1 MADPIHI
8 QAPDGSIIEF
18 PAGTADSVIT
28 SVMAQNY
35 GGPSQPAASPQSA
48 AQPKGTLQSIRE
60 AIHAP
65 TRAVENGLFMGLGDR
80 IRAGM
85 GAIIGDGSYSG
96 NLADEQRQSDQFRS
110 DHPIV
115 APVLEGV
122 GNAAAPLG
130 AIGAASKATSFG
142 GKFLA
147 GAGAGGVI
155 GGAQGA
161 LSSRDYTDLP
171 QTAKDAGTGA
181 IIGGGIGGGIPIA
194 GRAIGAGYQSI
205 VNAIMGKPDGISRGA
220 SRHLIDAITADTPAA
235 VKSRVAE
242 LGPDATL
249 ADAGPALLGKA
260 QGASLNSDEGRS
272 VLQSALTARNEG
284 TNQRIMGDVN
294 RALGPAEDPQ
304 TVTNAITAH
313 RSAVDIAAYP
323 AALDNAP
330 SVQTAPILRQ
340 LEDMIPRSV
349 GSEQKALTNLRDMMM
364 TTERRPLLD
373 AAGHP
378 QYDNL
383 GRQRFTDIPVSQN
396 NADVLHKIKQELDN
410 VIQYDAPGLGV
421 PAGALTR
428 QQGALKNMRGQ
439 LNSALEDQV
448 PGYLEA
454 NRQSA
459 ALARRGQAVD
469 LGTQYLG
476 SGKTTASPERF
487 ANEFRQLEPGERIA
501 FAKGSRGEIERQL
514 GTKANDL
521 QALRAALQGE
531 GGWNTAKLATVH
543 GADAADQLIGTV
555 NRNLKFRD
563 TYNKVVENSQT
574 AQRQAAASAMKPVP
588 PGEVPLI
595 NPNMSATGFALAG
608 GKKLLN
614 VGLNAV
620 RPDPTRSFG
629 ELAKVLSAQGPQRD
643 KHLQDIIDAITRRQ
657 RTSAKAP
664 VVGDRAALAAAILGN
679 AYLQNSQPRMR

>member
-1 MADPIHI
+1 
-8 QAPDGSIIEF
+8 
-18 PAGTADSVIT
+18 
-28 SVMAQNY
+28 
-35 GGPSQPAASPQSA
+35 
-48 AQPKGTLQSIRE
+48 
-60 AIHAP
+60 
-65 TRAVENGLFMGLGDR
+65 
-80 IRAGM
+80 
-85 GAIIGDGSYSG
+85 
-96 NLADEQRQSDQFRS
+96 
-110 DHPIV
+110 
-115 APVLEGV
+115 
-122 GNAAAPLG
+122 
-130 AIGAASKATSFG
+130 
-142 GKFLA
+142 
-147 GAGAGGVI
+147 
-155 GGAQGA
+155 
-161 LSSRDYTDLP
+161 
-171 QTAKDAGTGA
+171 
-181 IIGGGIGGGIPIA
+181 
-194 GRAIGAGYQSI
+194 
-205 VNAIMGKPDGISRGA
+205 
-220 SRHLIDAITADTPAA
+220 
-235 VKSRVAE
+235 
-242 LGPDATL
+242 
-249 ADAGPALLGKA
+249 
-260 QGASLNSDEGRS
+260 
-272 VLQSALTARNEG
+272 
-284 TNQRIMGDVN
+284 
-294 RALGPAEDPQ
+294 
-304 TVTNAITAH
+304 
-313 RSAVDIAAYP
+313 
-323 AALDNAP
+323 
-330 SVQTAPILRQ
+330 
-340 LEDMIPRSV
+340 
-349 GSEQKALTNLRDMMM
+349 
-364 TTERRPLLD
+364 LLD

-383 GRQRFTDIPVSQN
+383 GRQRFTDVPVSQN
-396 NADVLHKIKQELDN
+396 SADVLHKIKQELDN

-439 LNSALEDQV
+439 INSALEDQV

-487 ANEFRQLEPGERIA
+487 ANEFRQLEPGEQIA

-614 VGLNAV
+614 AGLNAV

-629 ELAKVLSAQGPQRD
+629 ELAKVLSAQGSQRD

-657 RTSAKAP
+657 RASAKAP

-679 AYLQNSQPRMR
+679 AYLQNNPMRMR